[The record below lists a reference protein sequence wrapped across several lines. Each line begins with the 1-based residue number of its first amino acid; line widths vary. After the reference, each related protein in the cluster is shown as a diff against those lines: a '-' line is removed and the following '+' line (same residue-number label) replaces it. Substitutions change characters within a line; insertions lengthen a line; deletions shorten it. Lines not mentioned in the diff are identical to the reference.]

1 MTDRQK
7 ADLDSEIELKELENA
22 LEATKKTKRPG
33 SDGLPYEFYESFWD
47 ILGKEFLK
55 VVRSS
60 LNEAK
65 CSPYS
70 QTVSLIRASHKKG
83 ERRRL
88 IIHWRSTTCYYLS
101 KSIERIRPVCGVR
114 GRCIVQNFTI

>member
-1 MTDRQK
+1 M
-7 ADLDSEIELKELENA
+7 DSEIEQKELENA

-47 ILGKEFLK
+47 IFGKEFLK

-88 IIHWRSTTCYYLS
+88 TNHWRSTIWYYLS
-101 KSIERIRPVCGVR
+101 KSIERSWEVCGDR
-114 GRCIVQNFTI
+114 GRCIAHNFI